1 MIWQCVFNFFEG
13 FVVNGV
19 INVVLVALEKRYSL
33 PSSKSGVIAS
43 SNDFGAIVCVTLV
56 GYFGEQRHKP
66 KLIGTGIL
74 LMAIGCFVFALP
86 QFIGE
91 KYEYTISGML
101 IYGNTIYLSK
111 THA

>member
-1 MIWQCVFNFFEG
+1 MICQCVFNFFEG

-43 SNDFGAIVCVTLV
+43 SNDFGAVVFLPLI

-66 KLIGTGIL
+66 RLMGTGIL
-74 LMAIGCFVFALP
+74 LMALGCFVFALP
-86 QFIGE
+86 QFISD
-91 KYEYTISGML
+91 KYEYTISGEF
-101 IYGNTIYLSK
+101 IICVY
-111 THA
+111 

>member
-1 MIWQCVFNFFEG
+1 MFDFFEG

-43 SNDFGAIVCVTLV
+43 SNDFGAVIIYPLI

-66 KLIGTGIL
+66 KIMGAGIII
-74 LMAIGCFVFALP
+74 MAIGCFVFALP
-86 QFIGE
+86 QFIGST
-91 KYEYTISGML
+91 YEYTISGIIL
-101 IYGNTIYLSK
+101 
-111 THA
+111 